1 MSKFRKVLSESGVVE
16 AGGEKE
22 LKMVWE
28 RDASKATSWARVVF
42 DNGPG
47 DDQSLLRAFGG
58 QIRVV
63 PRCGVPLLL
72 QVQ

>member
-1 MSKFRKVLSESGVVE
+1 MSKFRKVLSESGAVE

-47 DDQSLLRAFGG
+47 DDQSLLRVLEG
-58 QIRVV
+58 
-63 PRCGVPLLL
+63 
-72 QVQ
+72 

>member
-1 MSKFRKVLSESGVVE
+1 MSKFRKALSESGVVE
-16 AGGEKE
+16 ADGEKE

-47 DDQSLLRAFGG
+47 DDQSLLRVLGG
-58 QIRVV
+58 
-63 PRCGVPLLL
+63 
-72 QVQ
+72 

>member
-1 MSKFRKVLSESGVVE
+1 MSKFRKELSEPGWVE
-16 AGGEKE
+16 AGRWKE

-47 DDQSLLRAFGG
+47 DDQSLLRVLGG
-58 QIRVV
+58 
-63 PRCGVPLLL
+63 
-72 QVQ
+72 

>member
-1 MSKFRKVLSESGVVE
+1 MSKFRKVSSEPGAVE
-16 AGGEKE
+16 AGGDKE

-47 DDQSLLRAFGG
+47 DDQSLLRVLGG
-58 QIRVV
+58 
-63 PRCGVPLLL
+63 
-72 QVQ
+72 

>member
-1 MSKFRKVLSESGVVE
+1 MSKFRKALSEPGVVE

-28 RDASKATSWARVVF
+28 RDASKATSWVRVVF

-47 DDQSLLRAFGG
+47 DDQSLLRVLEG
-58 QIRVV
+58 
-63 PRCGVPLLL
+63 
-72 QVQ
+72 

>member
-1 MSKFRKVLSESGVVE
+1 MSKLRKVLSESGVVE

-28 RDASKATSWARVVF
+28 RDSSKATSWARVVF

-47 DDQSLLRAFGG
+47 DDQSLLRVLGG
-58 QIRVV
+58 
-63 PRCGVPLLL
+63 
-72 QVQ
+72 

>member
-1 MSKFRKVLSESGVVE
+1 MSKFRKVLSEPGVVE

-28 RDASKATSWARVVF
+28 RGASKATSWARVVF

-47 DDQSLLRAFGG
+47 DDQSLLRVLGG
-58 QIRVV
+58 
-63 PRCGVPLLL
+63 
-72 QVQ
+72 

>member
-28 RDASKATSWARVVF
+28 RDASKATSWVRVVF

-47 DDQSLLRAFGG
+47 DDQSLLRVLGG
-58 QIRVV
+58 
-63 PRCGVPLLL
+63 
-72 QVQ
+72 